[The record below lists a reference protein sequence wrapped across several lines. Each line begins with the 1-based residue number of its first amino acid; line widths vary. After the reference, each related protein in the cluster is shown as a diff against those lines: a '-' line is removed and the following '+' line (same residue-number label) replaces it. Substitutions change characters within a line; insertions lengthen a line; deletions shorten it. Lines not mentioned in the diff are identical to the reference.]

1 LQNRIRANHRREHH
15 DEPRPGG
22 AREGRKTFDSL
33 SDKGFRWF
41 FIASLAVFGATN
53 SLILVRGYLVFEMTG
68 SYAALGSLGLAGV
81 VPGVLATLYGG
92 VIADRW
98 PKFRVVQIGQSLM
111 GAFAFGVGTLL
122 YFDRLEFWHLLVSTF
137 AQGGIFGMLAPS
149 WQSIIPEIVG
159 PRRLMNAAALNMG
172 GMNVVRLVMPA
183 ACGFALGVT
192 EIEYVY
198 WAIGAMFV
206 AATLA
211 LSRTARLTVR
221 TRPAR
226 PATDEPGTSAPQ
238 RPVASL
244 IEGWRYVARHPAVWM
259 LLVSNVVF
267 TFLSM
272 PFMHLLPGFVKEVLG
287 GGPEVLGAMMSIV
300 SVGAL
305 ACTLR
310 IASMRAQNRGRTV
323 LIGNAALGAV
333 IIAFALTKSVW
344 LSFPLLLLIGAG
356 QSLRNSLSNVLSQ
369 TYVDDA
375 FRGRVMSLVAMQ
387 MNAAQLGTFAIGM
400 ASEALGARVAFAGM
414 GAGLLIMSAWFTL
427 WFAPMRRL
435 H

>member
-1 LQNRIRANHRREHH
+1 MSPPSTPAPPEVHERR
-15 DEPRPGG
+15 R
-22 AREGRKTFDSL
+22 TFDSL
-33 SDKGFRWF
+33 SDDGFRWF
-41 FIASLAVFGATN
+41 FIASLGVFGATN
-53 SLILVRGYLVFEMTG
+53 SLILVRGYLVFEITG
-68 SYAALGSLGLAGV
+68 SYAALGGLGLVGV

-111 GAFAFGVGTLL
+111 AGFAFGVGALL
-122 YFDRLEFWHLLVSTF
+122 YLDRLEFWHLLVSTF

-159 PRRLMNAAALNMG
+159 PQRLMNAAALNMG

-183 ACGFALGVT
+183 ACGFALGMT
-192 EIEYVY
+192 ETEYVY
-198 WAIGAMFV
+198 FAISAMFV
-206 AATLA
+206 AAVLA
-211 LSRTARLTVR
+211 LARAHRVAERTIDEGMAAPTV
-221 TRPAR
+221 
-226 PATDEPGTSAPQ
+226 EGVGAPESQ
-238 RPVASL
+238 GPLSSL
-244 IEGWRYVARHPAVWM
+244 LEGWRYVARHPAVWM

-272 PFMHLLPGFVKEVLG
+272 PFMHLLPGFVKQVLG
-287 GGPEVLGAMMSIV
+287 GGPEVLGSMMSVV
-300 SVGAL
+300 SLGAL
-305 ACTLR
+305 VCTLR
-310 IASMRAQNRGRTV
+310 IASMSGRNRGRTV
-323 LIGNAALGAV
+323 LLGNAALGVV
-333 IIAFALTKSVW
+333 IVAFAFSDTAW
-344 LSFPLLLLIGAG
+344 LSFPLLLCIGAG

-387 MNAAQLGTFAIGM
+387 MNAAQLGTFAFGM

-414 GAGLLIMSAWFTL
+414 GAGLLVMSAWFTV

>member
-1 LQNRIRANHRREHH
+1 MMDGDAES
-15 DEPRPGG
+15 G
-22 AREGRKTFDSL
+22 GRKTFDSL
-33 SDKGFRWF
+33 SDDGFRWF

-68 SYAALGSLGLAGV
+68 SYAALGGLGLAGV

-98 PKFRVVQIGQSLM
+98 PKFRVVQVGQSLM
-111 GAFAFGVGTLL
+111 AGFAFGVGTLL

-137 AQGGIFGMLAPS
+137 AQGGIFGLLAPS

-159 PRRLMNAAALNMG
+159 PQRLMNAAALNMG

-192 EIEYVY
+192 ETEYVY
-198 WAIGAMFV
+198 WAISAMFV

-211 LSRTARLTVR
+211 LSRADRLTEGARRATHSPDAVDSPPQK
-221 TRPAR
+221 RPLA
-226 PATDEPGTSAPQ
+226 A
-238 RPVASL
+238 L
-244 IEGWRYVARHPAVWM
+244 IEGWRYVASRPAVWM
-259 LLVSNVVF
+259 LLVSNLVF

-272 PFMHLLPGFVKEVLG
+272 PFMHLLPGFVKQVLG
-287 GGPEVLGAMMSIV
+287 GGPEVLGSMMSIV
-300 SVGAL
+300 SLGAL

-310 IASMRAQNRGRTV
+310 IASMRARNRGRTV
-323 LIGNAALGAV
+323 LLGNAALGIV
-333 IIAFALTKSVW
+333 IIAFALADSVW

-356 QSLRNSLSNVLSQ
+356 QALRNSLSNVLSQ

-375 FRGRVMSLVAMQ
+375 FRGRVMSLVSMQ
-387 MNAAQLGTFAIGM
+387 MNAAQLGTFAIGL

-414 GAGLLIMSAWFTL
+414 GAGLLIMSAWFTIS
-427 WFAPMRRL
+427 FAAMRRL
-435 H
+435 Q